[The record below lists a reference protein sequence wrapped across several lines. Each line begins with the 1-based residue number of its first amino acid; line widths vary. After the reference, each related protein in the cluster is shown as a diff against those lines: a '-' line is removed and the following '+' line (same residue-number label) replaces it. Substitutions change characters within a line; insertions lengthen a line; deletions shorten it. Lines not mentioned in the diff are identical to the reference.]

1 MYLTQELEKIWAGDI
16 EGNDLLPG
24 LTHVW
29 CLCLVNMQTQVEVRL
44 RNYEDIRVWLRD
56 AIRNGNKIVFHN
68 GIGYDAPALNKIVGT
83 TLNPSNIIDTLVM
96 SMVYAPSGNIA
107 GVHGHALDDWGVR
120 LRFPKTEWND
130 FTKWSKE
137 MEDYC
142 MNDSHLCRRI
152 YLALRERMLSVGF
165 TDEGLDIEHRSWGLI
180 QQQKKNGVAF
190 DYEGA
195 SLLLAKVREKEK
207 ELQDDIHRI
216 WPPVLTR
223 VFTGAKARKAN
234 GEETANFGRH
244 REQYDDVRELDGGQY
259 DCYQFVSFNIGSPAQ
274 RVQRLLEL
282 GWEPEEFTKPSAT
295 HPNGQPQPVTKGRLS
310 PSLERFVE
318 QSGNEGARLIAKWID
333 FNARGN
339 MINTW
344 MEAYNHETR
353 CIHGQL
359 WLANTLRYRHSN
371 PNTANIPA
379 VRVGSDEQPL
389 RGEAGVYTYE
399 ARDLWC
405 TRDRHRRSL
414 VGVDA
419 KGIQLRVLAHYLNN
433 EEFTDAVLNGD
444 PHSYNQKIGNFRT
457 RPIAKTF
464 IYSFLLG
471 AGDAKIGQIIGG
483 APADGRRLKKLFVG
497 NFPGLS
503 DLLDDLERQV
513 ERTGR
518 IILCDGTPLAVT
530 APHTRL
536 GYLLQG
542 DESRIM
548 KKSAILIAQ
557 EVARQKLD
565 VLKVLDVHDEF
576 QFDVKKEDVNAF
588 VRICGSCFARAGAH
602 FNYRVPIACS
612 SAVGETW
619 ACTH

>member
-1 MYLTQELEKIWAGDI
+1 MYLSHPLEKVWASDI

-24 LTHVW
+24 VTQVW
-29 CLCLVNMQTQVEVRL
+29 CFCATNLGDKREVRL
-44 RNYEDIRVWLRD
+44 RDYGEISAWVIEQTL
-56 AIRNGNKIVFHN
+56 GGCVFVFHN
-68 GIGYDAPALNKIVGT
+68 GIGYDAPVLNMLVGT
-83 TLNPSNIIDTLVM
+83 RLSPKNVIDTMLL
-96 SMVYAPSGNIA
+96 SMIYCPSGNIA
-107 GVHGHALDDWGVR
+107 GVQGHSLEDWGIR
-120 LRFPKTEWND
+120 LRFPKGHWDD
-130 FTKWSKE
+130 FSQWSQAQ
-137 MEDYC
+137 EDYC
-142 MNDSHLCRRI
+142 MNDARLCGRI
-152 YLALRERMLSVGF
+152 YMALRDRMLAIGF
-165 TDEGLDIEHRSWGLI
+165 TEDGLDIEHRAWAFI
-180 QQQKKNGVAF
+180 QVQKRNGVAF
-190 DYEGA
+190 NYEGA
-195 SLLLAKVREKEK
+195 NVLLAKVREKERS
-207 ELQDDIHRI
+207 LADDIHRI

-223 VFTGAKARKAN
+223 VFTGSKSRKAN
-234 GEETANFGRH
+234 GEETANYRRH
-244 REQYDDVRELDGGQY
+244 LELYDDVRELPDGRY
-259 DCYQFVSFNIGSPAQ
+259 DCYQFVSFNIGSPSQ

-282 GWEPEEFTKPSAT
+282 GWEPEEFTKPSNS
-295 HPNGQPQPVTKGRLS
+295 HPNGQPKPVTKGRLS

-318 QSGNEGARLIAKWID
+318 QSGIEGAGLIAKWID

-344 MEAYNHETR
+344 MEAYNHDTG

-379 VRVGSDEQPL
+379 VRVCDKELPIK
-389 RGEAGVYTYE
+389 GEEGVYTYE
-399 ARDLWC
+399 ARDLFR
-405 TRDRHRRSL
+405 TRDPRSRRL

-433 EEFTDAVLNGD
+433 EEFTDAVISGD
-444 PHSYNQKIGNFRT
+444 PHSYNQKVGGFGT
-457 RPIAKTF
+457 RAVAKTF
-464 IYSFLLG
+464 LYAFLLG
-471 AGDAKIGQIIGG
+471 AGDAKIGQITGG
-483 APADGRRLKKLFVG
+483 SSKDGRVLKRRFVG

-548 KKSAILIAQ
+548 KKAAILIMT

-576 QFDVKKEDVNAF
+576 QFDVRKEDVDAF
-588 VRICGSCFARAGAH
+588 VRICTSCFDLAGKH
-602 FNYRVPIACS
+602 FSYRVPIECS
-612 SAVGETW
+612 VQVGETW
-619 ACTH
+619 AMTH